1 MKNTKSNQIAT
12 HIGNDICAFGAQSGL
27 SEPHRRPPHFSI
39 VQNDGVD
46 DGAYYP
52 AQSILIYGE
61 DAVRQLRDFCDEI
74 LAVAKPDQQ
83 T

>member
-12 HIGNDICAFGAQSGL
+12 HIGNDICAFGSPKAEDL
-27 SEPHRRPPHFSI
+27 NTRRNPNFTI
-39 VQNDGVD
+39 LQNDGVD

-52 AQSILIYGE
+52 AQSINIYGE